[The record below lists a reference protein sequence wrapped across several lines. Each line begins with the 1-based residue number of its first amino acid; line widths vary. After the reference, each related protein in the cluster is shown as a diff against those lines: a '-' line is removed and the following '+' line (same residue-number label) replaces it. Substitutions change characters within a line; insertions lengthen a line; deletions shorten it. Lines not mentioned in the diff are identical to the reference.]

1 MAYTSVI
8 PVRRLERTVDYVQN
22 KEKIK
27 FLINQA
33 IFWLEEYNQDSLYID
48 AAMDELRNVLKE
60 LED

>member
-1 MAYTSVI
+1 MK
-8 PVRRLERTVDYVQN
+8 E
-22 KEKIK
+22 EKIK